1 MELDIKHMDELLTL
15 DWDIDTILLLQDFIS
30 SRQLCLSQFLDLL
43 KNQRWRN
50 ELRKDLYK
58 PNPQS

>member
-43 KNQRWRN
+43 KSQR
-50 ELRKDLYK
+50 
-58 PNPQS
+58 

>member
-43 KNQRWRN
+43 KSQRWRY
-50 ELRKDLYK
+50 ELREDLHK
-58 PNPQS
+58 PSPQS

>member
-15 DWDIDTILLLQDFIS
+15 DWDIDTILLLQDFLS

-43 KNQRWRN
+43 KNQR
-50 ELRKDLYK
+50 
-58 PNPQS
+58 